1 MAGAQVF
8 NFDSDGD
15 PYEELG
21 VSILIQAIEDY
32 RANRNVVGSRRCDI
46 EKDLEGHWLWE
57 HFLPNMPFAT
67 VKQYLQ

>member
-1 MAGAQVF
+1 MAGTNVF
-8 NFDSDGD
+8 SFDAKGD

-32 RANRNVVGSRRCDI
+32 KANRDIVGSRRSDI
-46 EKDLEGHWLWE
+46 EKDLEGNWLWE
-57 HFLPNMPFAT
+57 HFLPDMPFSS